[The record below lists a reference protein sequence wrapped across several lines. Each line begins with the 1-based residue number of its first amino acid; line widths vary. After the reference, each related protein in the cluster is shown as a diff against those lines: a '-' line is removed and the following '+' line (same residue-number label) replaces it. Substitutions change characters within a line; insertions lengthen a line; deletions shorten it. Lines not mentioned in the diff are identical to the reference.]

1 MDLEVGAGVGPTPE
15 GEGVMSE
22 VEQVEEETQDLV
34 VQDPGEV
41 ELEGDLLEGTLQ
53 VPSGSVFMEGIEVHQ
68 GLKGVLGW
76 NPLGVHQG
84 L

>member
-1 MDLEVGAGVGPTPE
+1 MDLEPVAGVGPTPE

-68 GLKGVLGW
+68 GLQGVLGW

>member
-1 MDLEVGAGVGPTPE
+1 MDLELVVGVGPTPE

-34 VQDPGEV
+34 AQDPGEV
-41 ELEGDLLEGTLQ
+41 ELEVDLLEGTLQ
-53 VPSGSVFMEGIEVHQ
+53 TPSGSVSMEGIEALQ
-68 GLKGVLGW
+68 GLQGVLGG